1 MTENKFDY
9 FAVVTTTLVKAKNK
23 EEAQKVASNRRGVTG
38 ERLFQSTDIERIS
51 SVEARKQ
58 IEKLG
63 E

>member
-1 MTENKFDY
+1 
-9 FAVVTTTLVKAKNK
+9 LVKAKNK